1 MGWGQFKPLLAET
14 AIAALKPLQE
24 KYHAVMADK
33 GYLQSV
39 LRDGKQKAEAIAND
53 TLTKVKAALGYSVTL

>member
-14 AIAALKPLQE
+14 TIAALKPIQE
-24 KYHAVMADK
+24 KYQAVMADQ

-39 LRDGKQKAEAIAND
+39 LRLGREKAEAIAND
-53 TLTKVKAALGYSVTL
+53 TLRQVKAALGFALP

>member
-1 MGWGQFKPLLAET
+1 
-14 AIAALKPLQE
+14 
-24 KYHAVMADK
+24 MADK